1 MNPFGPPFLSRHDPN
16 LAAAAVAGNRLGA
29 VSGLFGSV
37 A

>member
-1 MNPFGPPFLSRHDPN
+1 MNPFGPPFQSCHDPN

-29 VSGLFGSV
+29 VYGLSGSV